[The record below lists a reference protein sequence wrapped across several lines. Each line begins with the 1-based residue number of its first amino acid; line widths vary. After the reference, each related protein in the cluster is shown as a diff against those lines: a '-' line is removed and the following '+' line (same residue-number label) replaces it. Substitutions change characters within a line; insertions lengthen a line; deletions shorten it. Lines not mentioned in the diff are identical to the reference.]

1 MQIITNDARENKYMV
16 LNQFYNPEDI
26 IVFDIETTGFT
37 AETTTLYLI
46 GCCYYHKGTWKIT
59 QWFNDDGSSE
69 TDIISLFMEFTKN
82 YKYLLHYNGDG
93 FDIPY
98 LEKKIKKL
106 KLDYSFSNIESIDL
120 YKKIKGFKEILHL
133 DNLKQKS
140 LEKFLGINRLDKYTG
155 GDLIKVYTDYLSN
168 KEERNKQLVLQ
179 HNYEDLEGLL
189 YSTCL
194 LAYEK
199 LKAGCFTV
207 QKMSVRDNRLL
218 FSITLDYPL
227 PKRVTLGINNVLI
240 TGFQYE
246 ATINVPIITDELK
259 FYFDNYKEYYY
270 LPAEDMAVHKSVA
283 QYVDKDY
290 REQAKKDNCYLRRK
304 GHFITQIDNGI
315 LQGYKYSSRDKE
327 TYIEL
332 VDSFLQ
338 DIDMLHA
345 YARHIMAKS
354 M

>member
-1 MQIITNDARENKYMV
+1 
-16 LNQFYNPEDI
+16 
-26 IVFDIETTGFT
+26 
-37 AETTTLYLI
+37 
-46 GCCYYHKGTWKIT
+46 
-59 QWFNDDGSSE
+59 
-69 TDIISLFMEFTKN
+69 
-82 YKYLLHYNGDG
+82 
-93 FDIPY
+93 
-98 LEKKIKKL
+98 
-106 KLDYSFSNIESIDL
+106 
-120 YKKIKGFKEILHL
+120 
-133 DNLKQKS
+133 
-140 LEKFLGINRLDKYTG
+140 
-155 GDLIKVYTDYLSN
+155 
-168 KEERNKQLVLQ
+168 
-179 HNYEDLEGLL
+179 
-189 YSTCL
+189 
-194 LAYEK
+194 
-199 LKAGCFTV
+199 
-207 QKMSVRDNRLL
+207 MSVRDNRLL